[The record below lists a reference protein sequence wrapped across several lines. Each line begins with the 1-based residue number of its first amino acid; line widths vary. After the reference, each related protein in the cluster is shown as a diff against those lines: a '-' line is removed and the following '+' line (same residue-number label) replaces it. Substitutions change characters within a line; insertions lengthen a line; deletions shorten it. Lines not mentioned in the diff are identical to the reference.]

1 VFNSNGN
8 SRLKTMIDIAKII
21 ESLNKKNGNNYEFV
35 VKGNPTTEEEYNNN
49 VDFVS
54 SIDINGFAI
63 FSDTKFYT
71 WSQIQTELPLV
82 EFNNA
87 MEELRTKR
95 NALLEETDYI
105 VIKAKETG
113 ATIPTAWKTYRQALR
128 DITNGLTTVEEVEAV
143 IFPEKP

>member
-1 VFNSNGN
+1 
-8 SRLKTMIDIAKII
+8 MIDIAKII

-113 ATIPTAWKTYRQALR
+113 TTIPTAWKTYRQALR
-128 DITNGLTTVEEVEAV
+128 DITEGLTTVEEVEAV

>member
-1 VFNSNGN
+1 
-8 SRLKTMIDIAKII
+8 MIDIAKII

-105 VIKAKETG
+105 VIKAKETDT
-113 ATIPTAWKTYRQALR
+113 TIPTAWKTYRQALR

>member
-1 VFNSNGN
+1 
-8 SRLKTMIDIAKII
+8 MIDIAKII

-54 SIDINGFAI
+54 SIDINGFAV

-128 DITNGLTTVEEVEAV
+128 DITEGLTTVEEVELV
-143 IFPEKP
+143 VFPEKP